1 MSLKDASSV
10 DGGPAGDT
18 AALQRLSGTLDIAIE
33 RLERARPFAKS
44 RYQRPVLDVVGR
56 IIAQPG
62 GLGLMR
68 QRAARM
74 DAAGLFA
81 GSDWDRPEALLPQ
94 LVGGTL
100 VSEDPV
106 FQALETASLARF
118 LAVADGEA
126 RHDNLHA
133 DGARHFLTQVLAL
146 NLKDLFGVAGEAA
159 RQLGAR
165 HDLKRRVL
173 QHIADHIG
181 LNDVLSVLVSEIWRL
196 LEQRSVQAG
205 VVKDMIAQI
214 AIALNERGTEPGST
228 RLGAERL
235 VSALFGPT
243 TASRDDPGLPVYLE
257 RLSVAD
263 ETGLSHEAMGF
274 ARAMHDTG
282 LVSDYHAAF
291 LTWALDFDQRPL
303 IPEALGLGST
313 GLDCWRHY
321 RGLIERLVRTAVT
334 AATPQAA
341 YGLAMLLDRGILHHA
356 PMVPALERQIALR
369 LEGAARERIALGFGR
384 AVPPETQLLAGVLQV
399 LGQPLGVGQ
408 GANPTCQSA
417 RAIALWALN
426 DPDYLLHLVTQVAE
440 FDTLQ
445 MQFEGTAINSA
456 DLPVGLAGTGPID
469 ADPVSVLLV
478 AHLDRIYAEMGRLCA
493 GRPGDPHTWINPQ
506 FHGWWVS
513 RDCAVAVDV
522 ATGKL
527 AGYDDF
533 LRRFFATYHPAYN
546 GGRPLGHPQP
556 AGIAVTD
563 AQQRFVGW
571 HAIAILRVAEDQ
583 YGKMRVYFYNPNNDS
598 GQDWG
603 NGVVV
608 STAGHGERHGEGSL
622 EFDAFLSRVYLFH
635 DEPLRNRH
643 GEDIPAEVIEAVR
656 AQAVASW
663 ASDRVPEP
671 ADAEA

>member
-1 MSLKDASSV
+1 MSPRNAFAV
-10 DGGPAGDT
+10 DGQTTDDQ
-18 AALQRLSGTLDIAIE
+18 AALTRLSETLDRAID
-33 RLERARPFAKS
+33 RLDEARPFAKA
-44 RYQRPVLDVVGR
+44 RHQRPVLDVLGR
-56 IIAQPG
+56 VIALPG
-62 GLGLMR
+62 GLGMIR

-74 DAAGLFA
+74 DAAGLFS
-81 GSDWDRPEALLPQ
+81 GSDWDQPEVLLPQ
-94 LVGGTL
+94 LVAGTL
-100 VSEDPV
+100 VSDDPSLR
-106 FQALETASLARF
+106 ALEAASLARF
-118 LAVADGEA
+118 LAVAEGEA
-126 RHDNLHA
+126 RHANLHQE
-133 DGARHFLTQVLAL
+133 GARHFLTQVLAL
-146 NLKDLFGVAGEAA
+146 NLKDLFGAPDEAA
-159 RQLGAR
+159 RALGAR

-173 QHIADHIG
+173 SHIADHIG

-196 LEQRSVQAG
+196 LEQRSIQVG

-214 AIALNERGTEPGST
+214 AIALSEKGTEPGST

-243 TASRDDPGLPVYLE
+243 TASRDDPGLAVYLE
-257 RLSVAD
+257 RISVAD
-263 ETGLSHEAMGF
+263 ESGLSREAMGF

-291 LTWALDFDQRPL
+291 LTWALDYENRPL
-303 IPEALGLGST
+303 IPEALGLGTT
-313 GLDCWRHY
+313 GLDCWQHY
-321 RGLIERLVRTAVT
+321 RGLIEKLVRSAVSLQ
-334 AATPQAA
+334 TPQAA
-341 YGLAMLLDRGILHHA
+341 YGLALLLDRGILHHA
-356 PMVPALERQIALR
+356 PMVPALERQLSLQLR
-369 LEGAARERIALGFGR
+369 GAARERIALGFAAGD
-384 AVPPETQLLAGVLQV
+384 APETALLAGVLQV

-417 RAIALWALN
+417 RAIAMWALI
-426 DPDYLLHLVTQVAE
+426 DPDYLLFLVTQVAD
-440 FDTLQ
+440 FDMLQ
-445 MQFEGTAINSA
+445 MQFEGTVINSG
-456 DLPVGLAGTGPID
+456 DLPAGLAGAGPID

-493 GRPGDPHTWINPQ
+493 GRPGDPHKWINPQ

-522 ATGKL
+522 ATGQL

-533 LRRFFATYHPAYN
+533 LRRFFAAYHPAFN

-583 YGKMRVYFYNPNNDS
+583 AGRMRVYFYNPNNDS

-608 STAGHGERHGEGSL
+608 STSGHGERYGEGSL
-622 EFDAFLSRVYLFH
+622 EFEAFLSRVYLFH
-635 DEPLRNRH
+635 DEPLRREE
-643 GEDIPAEVIEAVR
+643 GREIAPELIATVR
-656 AQAVASW
+656 EQAIASW
-663 ASDRVPEP
+663 AADRQG
-671 ADAEA
+671 AG

>member
-1 MSLKDASSV
+1 MTVTDRSAT
-10 DGGPAGDT
+10 DGQSGD
-18 AALQRLSGTLDIAIE
+18 AALARLSGTLDVAIE
-33 RLERARPFAKS
+33 RLERARPFAKA
-44 RYQRPVLDVVGR
+44 RYQGPVLDVLGR

-62 GLGLMR
+62 GLGVVR

-81 GSDWDRPEALLPQ
+81 GSDWDRPEVLMPQ

-100 VSEDPV
+100 MSEDPA
-106 FQALETASLARF
+106 FQALEAANLARF

-126 RHDNLHA
+126 RHDNLHQE
-133 DGARHFLTQVLAL
+133 GARHFLTQVLAL
-146 NLKDLFGVAGEAA
+146 NLKDLFGVPDEAA
-159 RQLGAR
+159 RTLGAR
-165 HDLKRRVL
+165 HDLKRKVL
-173 QHIADHIG
+173 THIADHVG

-196 LEQRSVQAG
+196 LEQRSVQVG

-214 AIALNERGTEPGST
+214 AIALNEKGTAPGSS

-243 TASRDDPGLPVYLE
+243 TASRDDPGIPVYLE

-263 ETGLSHEAMGF
+263 ESGLSREAMGF

-291 LTWALDFDQRPL
+291 LTWALDYADRPL

-321 RGLIERLVRTAVT
+321 RGLIENLVRRAVT
-334 AATPQAA
+334 PATPQAA
-341 YGLAMLLDRGILHHA
+341 YGLAMLLDLGILHHA
-356 PMVPALERQIALR
+356 PMVPALERQLALR
-369 LEGAARERIALGFGR
+369 IGGAARERIALGFGP
-384 AVPPETQLLAGVLQV
+384 AVSPETHLLAGVLRV

-426 DPDYLLHLVTQVAE
+426 DPDYLLHLITQVAE
-440 FDTLQ
+440 FDTLL
-445 MQFEGTAINSA
+445 MQFEGTPINSA
-456 DLPVGLAGTGPID
+456 DLPAGLAGTGPID

-527 AGYDDF
+527 ADYDNF
-533 LRRFFATYHPAYN
+533 LRRFFAAYHPDYN
-546 GGRPLGHPQP
+546 GGRPMGHPQP

-563 AQQRFVGW
+563 AQQTFVGW

-583 YGKMRVYFYNPNNDS
+583 SGRMRVYFYNPNNDS

-603 NGVVV
+603 DGVVV
-608 STAGHGERHGEGSL
+608 STSGQGERYGEGSL
-622 EFDAFLSRVYLFH
+622 EFEAFLSRVYLFH
-635 DEPLRNRH
+635 DEPLRSQF
-643 GEDIPAEVIEAVR
+643 GQEIPEEVIRIAR
-656 AQAVASW
+656 DQAISSW
-663 ASDRVPEP
+663 AADRQTG
-671 ADAEA
+671 

>member
-1 MSLKDASSV
+1 MTVTQRSDADPETGEV
-10 DGGPAGDT
+10 LT
-18 AALQRLSGTLDIAIE
+18 RLSGTLDVAID
-33 RLERARPFAKS
+33 RLERARPFAKG
-44 RYQRPVLDVVGR
+44 RYQGSVLDVIGR
-56 IIAQPG
+56 LVAQPG
-62 GLGLMR
+62 GLGAVR
-68 QRAARM
+68 ARAARM

-81 GSDWDRPEALLPQ
+81 GSDWDRPEVLLPQ

-100 VSEDPV
+100 TSEDPA
-106 FQALETASLARF
+106 FQALEVASLARF
-118 LAVADGEA
+118 LAVADGDA
-126 RHDNLHA
+126 THDDLHQE
-133 DGARHFLTQVLAL
+133 GARHFLTQVLAL
-146 NLKDLFGVAGEAA
+146 NLRDLFGAPDEAA
-159 RQLGAR
+159 RSLGAR

-173 QHIADHIG
+173 THIADHVG
-181 LNDVLSVLVSEIWRL
+181 LDDVLSVLVSEIWRL
-196 LEQRSVQAG
+196 LEQRSVQVG

-214 AIALNERGTEPGST
+214 AVALHEKGAAPGSA

-243 TASRDDPGLPVYLE
+243 TASRDDPGIEVYLQ
-257 RLSVAD
+257 RISVAD
-263 ETGLSHEAMGF
+263 DSGLSREAMGF

-291 LTWALDFDQRPL
+291 LTWALDHTDRPL

-321 RGLIERLVRTAVT
+321 RGLIERLVQSAVT
-334 AATPQAA
+334 PATPQAA

-356 PMVPALERQIALR
+356 PMVPALERQLSLR
-369 LEGAARERIALGFGR
+369 IGGAARERIALGFGP
-384 AVPPETQLLAGVLQV
+384 AVSPETQLLAGVLSV

-440 FDTLQ
+440 FDRLQ
-445 MQFEGTAINSA
+445 MQFEGTPIDSA
-456 DLPVGLAGTGPID
+456 DLPQGLAGSGPID

-493 GRPGDPHTWINPQ
+493 GRPGDPHQWINPQ
-506 FHGWWVS
+506 FHGWWVA

-522 ATGKL
+522 GTGKL
-527 AGYDDF
+527 ADYDGF
-533 LRRFFATYHPAYN
+533 LRRFFAAYHPAYN
-546 GGRPLGHPQP
+546 GGRPLAHPQP

-583 YGKMRVYFYNPNNDS
+583 AGRMRVYFYNPNNDS

-608 STAGHGERHGEGSL
+608 STSGQGERYGEGSL
-622 EFDAFLSRVYLFH
+622 EFEAFLSRVYLFH
-635 DEPLRNRH
+635 DEPLRSRS
-643 GEDIPAEVIEAVR
+643 GSEADPALIAKVR
-656 AQAVASW
+656 TLAVASW
-663 ASDRVPEP
+663 AADRQ
-671 ADAEA
+671 DQH

>member
-1 MSLKDASSV
+1 MSLKEVSAVHGQTGGEDDAL
-10 DGGPAGDT
+10 A
-18 AALQRLSGTLDIAIE
+18 RLSGTLDIAID
-33 RLERARPFAKS
+33 RLARARPFAKS

-62 GLGLMR
+62 GLGVVR
-68 QRAARM
+68 QHAARM

-81 GSDWDRPEALLPQ
+81 GSDWDRPEVLLPQ

-100 VSEDPV
+100 VSEDPA

-118 LAVADGEA
+118 LAVADGDA
-126 RHDNLHA
+126 RHANLHQE
-133 DGARHFLTQVLAL
+133 GARHFLTQVLAL
-146 NLKDLFGVAGEAA
+146 NLKDLFGVPDEAA
-159 RQLGAR
+159 RELGPR
-165 HDLKRRVL
+165 QDLKRRVL
-173 QHIADHIG
+173 THIADHIG
-181 LNDVLSVLVSEIWRL
+181 LSDVLSVLVSEIWRL
-196 LEQRSVQAG
+196 LEQRSIQVG
-205 VVKDMIAQI
+205 VVKDMIVQI
-214 AIALNERGTEPGST
+214 AIALNEKGTEPGST

-243 TASRDDPGLPVYLE
+243 TASRDDPGIAVYLE
-257 RLSVAD
+257 RISVAD
-263 ETGLSHEAMGF
+263 ENGLSREAMGF

-291 LTWALDFDQRPL
+291 LTWALDYHERPM

-321 RGLIERLVRTAVT
+321 RGLIEKLVRSAVSP
-334 AATPQAA
+334 ATPQAA

-356 PMVPALERQIALR
+356 PVVPALERQLTLR
-369 LEGAARERIALGFGR
+369 LGGTARERIALGFGP
-384 AVPPETQLLAGVLQV
+384 AVPPETHLLSGVLQV

-417 RAIALWALN
+417 RAIAMWALN

-445 MQFEGTAINSA
+445 MQFEGVPINSA
-456 DLPVGLAGTGPID
+456 DLPAGLAGAGPID
-469 ADPVSVLLV
+469 ADPVSVLMV

-506 FHGWWVS
+506 FHGWWVA

-522 ATGKL
+522 STGKL

-533 LRRFFATYHPAYN
+533 LRRFFAAYHPDYN
-546 GGRPLGHPQP
+546 GRRPLGHPQP

-571 HAIAILRVAEDQ
+571 HAIAILRVAADQ
-583 YGKMRVYFYNPNNDS
+583 SQRMRVYFYNPNNDS

-608 STAGHGERHGEGSL
+608 STSGHGERYGEGSL

-635 DEPLRNRH
+635 DEPLRSQEGR
-643 GEDIPAEVIEAVR
+643 EIPADMIEAVR
-656 AQAVASW
+656 DQAYASW
-663 ASDRVPEP
+663 ASDRQP
-671 ADAEA
+671 DA